1 MAIATVIIPTG
12 ERHLPLLPRAI
23 YSARAQTLP
32 VDVLWYVDRDKRGP
46 AYGRNL
52 LAKQVKTPFI
62 VQLDADDF
70 LMPNFVE
77 ECLKAWRPG
86 IYVTSDWWQGEHHIK
101 AVSCYGLRHD
111 VGQADFHLPPSL
123 FPTAYWH
130 ALEGQDETLFGA
142 EDTDFFLKAN
152 VKRIGHVI
160 VRKPLF
166 HYTPDGYRSNEARR
180 DPRWQSLIVGLF
192 QKYRKDMS
200 MGCCGDINPPTHLP
214 VGTRLEGDILA
225 RPKWNALQKTHGVV
239 SGRKYGIIS
248 KHKTVWIDRRD
259 LTSKWEEVTDWE
271 GLSPTPDE
279 IKAALKIDTSDP
291 VAVLEHAIKQAGI
304 RTSWEP
310 VVTSGYDIQQTPAE
324 IAEFIL
330 FVEANLGEHP
340 AMLEIGTGS
349 SGGLARFLTHR
360 GWKVTSI
367 DLKVPEP
374 APEWE
379 FIQGDSKTVDLGE
392 RTFDVVFIDGD
403 HSLEGV
409 MSDHERF
416 GDMGKIVAFH
426 DIAETGWWP
435 ETAAYW
441 RNLAYTEKGNRRKGF
456 HEALVPESA
465 QGIGWYVNK

>member
-1 MAIATVIIPTG
+1 MAIATVIIPCG
-12 ERHLPLLPRAI
+12 PKHVHLLPRAV
-23 YSARAQTLP
+23 YSAHAQTLP
-32 VDVLWYVDRDKRGP
+32 VEVMYLIDTDRRGP
-46 AYGRNL
+46 AWARNRM
-52 LAKQVKTPFI
+52 AEQVKTPFV

-70 LMPNFVE
+70 LAPNFVE

-86 IYVTSDWWQGEHHIK
+86 LYVTSDWWQGKHHIK
-101 AVSCYGLRHD
+101 AVSCYGMRHMQ
-111 VGQADFHLPPSL
+111 GEADFHLPPSL
-123 FPTAYWH
+123 FPTAYWY
-130 ALEGQDETLFGA
+130 ALEGQDEALFGA

-192 QKYRKDMS
+192 QKYRGDMS

-225 RPKWNALQKTHGVV
+225 RPKWNALQKTHGTV
-239 SGRKYGIIS
+239 SGRKYGVIS
-248 KHKTVWIDRRD
+248 KHKTVWIDPRD
-259 LTSKWEEVTDWE
+259 LTSKWEQVTDWE
-271 GLSPTPDE
+271 ALSPTSAE
-279 IKAALKIDTSDP
+279 IEAALKIDASDP
-291 VAVLEHAIKQAGI
+291 LAVLEHEIKRAGI

-330 FVEANLGEHP
+330 FVEKEIGKHP
-340 AMLEIGTGS
+340 TMLEIGTGS

-367 DLKVPEP
+367 DLNVPEP

-379 FIQGDSKTVDLGE
+379 FIQGDSKTIDIGE
-392 RTFDVVFIDGD
+392 RKFDVVFIDGD

-416 GDMGKIVAFH
+416 GDTGKIVTFH
-426 DIAETGWWP
+426 DIAPNGWWP
-435 ETAAYW
+435 ETAEYW
-441 RNLAYTEKGNRRKGF
+441 RSLAYTEKGNRRKGYY
-456 HEALVPESA
+456 EALVPESA
-465 QGIGWYVNK
+465 QGLGWYVNK